1 MPNIRF
7 TAAGAV
13 VLLVS
18 GLAAGSAAAQ
28 TATDGTP
35 GKPLQLLKIVEQ
47 PNKLKTRPHPHAK
60 TAAVKSSRTHI
71 ARAEHKRPHAAAQTA
86 AAPAPASASPV
97 ANSSAPTDVA
107 AAEPT
112 LAAQFAPA
120 PSALSPSDLVVGGQ
134 TVQIASPDT
143 VNQIDLAASD
153 ADPHASTA
161 APGSAAASTL
171 ALNDAA
177 EPTTKSDAINSVSAP
192 PPGSPVGSTSWLL
205 QVFAALGGAVA
216 AGSVAWFLIGSAPQR
231 TYG

>member
-7 TAAGAV
+7 IAAGAV

-28 TATDGTP
+28 TATGDTP

-47 PNKLKTRPHPHAK
+47 PNKLRTKPHAHAK
-60 TAAVKSSRTHI
+60 AAAVKVPKTHI
-71 ARAEHKRPHAAAQTA
+71 ARAGHKRPRLPAQTMA
-86 AAPAPASASPV
+86 VAAPTNVSPAAGSVVPM
-97 ANSSAPTDVA
+97 NFA
-107 AAEPT
+107 AAEP
-112 LAAQFAPA
+112 APA
-120 PSALSPSDLVVGGQ
+120 PQLAPTSSTPFPSELVVGGQ
-134 TVQIASPDT
+134 TVQVASPNA
-143 VNQIDLAASD
+143 VNDIDLAASD
-153 ADPHASTA
+153 KDAQ
-161 APGSAAASTL
+161 GSAAAPSGAAGTVL
-171 ALNDAA
+171 AANAT
-177 EPTTKSDAINSVSAP
+177 EPTTKSDAISSVSVP